1 MQQHFPTT
9 DKMSR
14 HKTKMIHIFDD
25 NMIMNEENSQEIELL
40 YICGK
45 CGHGILKTDKTCPHC
60 GAKLGKIKCMSCGY
74 QGADTD
80 FKNDICPKCGKRNT
94 IGLSDYVSKG
104 KKSKPSVISRSESAD
119 SHHSAGS
126 YRLGCIIMAAV
137 AAGSIFFFLKYFKI
151 I

>member
-1 MQQHFPTT
+1 
-9 DKMSR
+9 MSC
-14 HKTKMIHIFDD
+14 HKTKMINNSDENI
-25 NMIMNEENSQEIELL
+25 IMNEEISQEIELL

-94 IGLSDYVSKG
+94 IGLSDNIG
-104 KKSKPSVISRSESAD
+104 KPKKPKPANRQQAKEDYSG
-119 SHHSAGS
+119 HTFQS
-126 YRLGCIIMAAV
+126 YRLGCIIMLII
-137 AAGSIFFFLKYFKI
+137 AAGSVFFFLKYFKI